1 MHSRTMSR
9 LSKQAYVWIPVA
21 CGLLA
26 AGGCVREAREEAQL
40 SWSAP
45 IERVDGSALERVE
58 SYRIAWGPQ
67 SGGPYAS
74 GERLVDA
81 ADVAG
86 DDEAGRA
93 SATVRG
99 LEPGRWCFVVY
110 AVDGN
115 GVESPASGEACKE
128 VGRKPAGSRAR

>member
-1 MHSRTMSR
+1 MHSLSMSS
-9 LSKQAYVWIPVA
+9 LSIPAYAWIPVA
-21 CGLLA
+21 SGLLA

-58 SYRIAWGPQ
+58 SYRIVWGSQ
-67 SGGPYAS
+67 SGGPYAG

-81 ADVAG
+81 ADVAS
-86 DDEAGRA
+86 DEEPGRA

-99 LEPGRWCFVVY
+99 LDPGRWCFVVY
-110 AVDGN
+110 AVDAN
-115 GVESPASGEACKE
+115 GLESPASGEACKE
-128 VGRKPAGSRAR
+128 VGRQPAGARVR